1 MKLWHSFV
9 KEMLLASR
17 SFYFFIEIVVAVI
30 FVAVVLI
37 LVPEQ
42 SEFRQDEYIYLD
54 MPGAQ
59 RILWRGLFLVDD
71 DDNTAET
78 VEYEIEGETI
88 STTLFQSEGTNVYVT
103 ESEAEA
109 IALADAERDF
119 AGIIRVDDSG
129 ETTYTYYMQG
139 YETERV
145 RNIYKVA
152 HLTDV
157 DTMQATFDAQ
167 DVRTLAT
174 EDTTIL
180 NDRQA
185 IVPTLLVFNGSLMGL
200 FIIAA
205 YVFLD
210 KKEGVIKAYAV
221 TASPV
226 WQYLMSKALMIMVV
240 STITSFMIV
249 IPIMGGGANY
259 PLLLVFLIASGFF
272 ASALGLVLTSFYKDI
287 IQSFAVLYILIIVLM
302 LPNIAYFLPSWNPAW
317 IQVIPTYAMLQSFR
331 ETLMAAP
338 DVAYVL
344 LASLGFVVA
353 GGLLFAFADMRF
365 KQTLT
370 V

>member
-9 KEMLLASR
+9 KEMILASR
-17 SFYFFIEIVVAVI
+17 SFYFFIEILIAVI
-30 FVAVVLI
+30 FVAVLLI

-54 MPGAQ
+54 MPAAG
-59 RILWRGLFLVDD
+59 RMVMRGLFLLDD
-71 DDNTAET
+71 EDGTTET
-78 VEYEIEGETI
+78 VEYELNGETL
-88 STTLFQSEGTNVYVT
+88 STTLFQSETTNVYVT
-103 ESEAEA
+103 ESEADA

-119 AGIIRVDDSG
+119 AGIIHMDDSG
-129 ETTYTYYMQG
+129 AFTYTYYMQG
-139 YETERV
+139 YETERL

-152 HLTDV
+152 HLADS
-157 DTMQATFDAQ
+157 DTLQAAFDAQ
-167 DVRTLAT
+167 VVRTLAT
-174 EDTTIL
+174 EDTTVL

-185 IVPTLLVFNGSLMGL
+185 LVPTLLVFNGSLMGV

-221 TASPV
+221 TTSPV

-249 IPIMGGGANY
+249 VPIMGGAANY
-259 PLLLVFLIASGFF
+259 LLLFVFLIASGFF
-272 ASALGLVLTSFYKDI
+272 ASALGLALTSFYKDI
-287 IQSFAVLYILIIVLM
+287 MQSFGTLYILIIVLT
-302 LPNIAYFLPSWNPAW
+302 LPNIAFFIPSWNPVW
-317 IQVIPTYAMLQSFR
+317 IQIIPTYPMLHSFR
-331 ETLMAAP
+331 ETLMASP
-338 DVAYVL
+338 DITYVL
-344 LASLGFVVA
+344 LASLGFAVV
-353 GGLLFAFADMRF
+353 GGLLFAFANMRF